1 MLSYVDIV
9 TVLTCLITLTAAIAL
24 MTRVP
29 WRTGFLCLMVGL
41 MPLTHI
47 LVLLRERLG
56 WEASMPKP
64 LTDVAELLV
73 SSLFLIAVLMLR
85 IDAQDRLSKDARLR
99 LAEALVPH
107 PLLPSPDQ
115 HVRQLD
121 GLQAFRS
128 MLSAFTARRSAKH
141 LGQGGAQSFGADR
154 LR

>member
-56 WEASMPKP
+56 WQTSMPKP

-85 IDAQDRLSKDARLR
+85 IDARDRLSKDARLR
-99 LAEALVPH
+99 LAEALVSE
-107 PLLPSPDQ
+107 PLLASPNQ
-115 HVRQLD
+115 QVRPLD
-121 GLQAFRS
+121 RPKEVRS
-128 MLSAFTARRSAKH
+128 ML
-141 LGQGGAQSFGADR
+141 
-154 LR
+154 